1 MELDTR
7 QETTEAATSSI
18 PTPPT
23 IADPKVVKRNFFY
36 GVTNGVLY
44 ITAETILDPTLV
56 LVSFLSQLT
65 QSPILLGL
73 VLPIRDGAWSL
84 PQLWVSGFLQN
95 QRHKLTFYRQGSYVR
110 IASWVL
116 LALTMNLVQEPKKLL
131 VAFFAVYILSSLA
144 NGLGG
149 LPFLEIVSKT
159 IPAVRRGEFFAWR
172 LGLGGL
178 LGVAGSFLVRWVLDP
193 KSGIAFPYNYGLLA
207 SLFCVLATLSMIVF
221 YKVEEPLD
229 PVVVQRSSFGEQFKR
244 ALVVLREDVDY
255 RRYLAM
261 QSSFLMAG
269 SAAPFFAVF
278 LQHEL
283 GGSPAMIGVYLAVV
297 TATNLLA
304 NAGFGR
310 ISGKVGYRKVLIL
323 AATAGTLMST
333 LVLLL
338 SVLARPLGISPLTA
352 SLWLLPVFFLSAVR
366 GTGNG
371 VSSSSLLLGI
381 TPEKDRSLYIGFTNT
396 ILGGVLLLTGASG
409 LLVNVLG
416 YPALFGFTI
425 LMHLSA
431 LFFVL
436 KIRQKGL

>member
-1 MELDTR
+1 MDD
-7 QETTEAATSSI
+7 A
-18 PTPPT
+18 
-23 IADPKVVKRNFFY
+23 KVVKRNFFY

-95 QRHKLTFYRQGSYVR
+95 QRHKLTFYRKVSYVR

-116 LALTMNLVQEPKKLL
+116 LALTMNLVQEPQKLL
-131 VAFFAVYILSSLA
+131 IAFFTVYILSSLA
-144 NGLGG
+144 NGLAG

-178 LGVAGSFLVRWVLDP
+178 LGVAGSFLVRWALDP
-193 KSGIAFPYNYGLLA
+193 RSDIAFPYNYGLLA
-207 SLFCVLATLSMIVF
+207 SLFCVLATISMVVF

-244 ALVVLREDVDY
+244 ALAALREDVDY

-269 SAAPFFAVF
+269 SAAPFFAVY

-283 GGSPAMIGVYLAVV
+283 GGDPAMIGIYLAVV

-338 SVLARPLGISPLTA
+338 SVLAKPMEISPLMA
-352 SLWLLPVFFLSAVR
+352 SLWLLPVFFLSAIR
-366 GTGNG
+366 STGNG

-416 YPALFGFTI
+416 YSALFGFTI

-431 LFFVL
+431 LFFVV